1 MSRNF
6 ELLTQIELESR
17 GADNLTRTLENLP
30 IVKAIPHGAIDEAS
44 GGEMLRL
51 VQNVFLTNQEE
62 APRQVVFCS
71 IDGEDGSSSVCASAG
86 RVLAANGSQS
96 VCLVDANLRSPRLS
110 RMLGIHKSTPFSV
123 TQPSQ
128 RGQCSE
134 IEKNLWL
141 AGSRMLSGNNG
152 ALLPAN
158 ELKNRLAELRG
169 LFEYVLIAAPG
180 VNVSG
185 DAQLLGQVADAAILV
200 VEANKTR
207 RLAARKAKETL
218 DSAGV
223 RLIGSVLHNREFPIP
238 EQLFRRL

>member
-17 GADNLTRTLENLP
+17 RADSLTRTLEAFP
-30 IVKAIPHGAIDEAS
+30 IVKSIPHGAIDEAS

-51 VQNVFLTNQEE
+51 VQNVFLMNQEE

-110 RMLGIHKSTPFSV
+110 RMLGMHKPTPFSV
-123 TQPSQ
+123 TQPSL

-134 IEKNLWL
+134 IESNLWL
-141 AGSRMLSGNNG
+141 AGSKVIAGDNG
-152 ALLPAN
+152 ALLPMNA
-158 ELKNRLAELRG
+158 LKTRISELRD

-185 DAQLLGQVADAAILV
+185 DAQLLGQVSDAVILV

-207 RLAARKAKETL
+207 RLSARKAKESL
-218 DSAGV
+218 DAAGV
-223 RLIGSVLHNREFPIP
+223 RLLGSVLHDRTFPIP
-238 EQLFRRL
+238 EHLFRRL